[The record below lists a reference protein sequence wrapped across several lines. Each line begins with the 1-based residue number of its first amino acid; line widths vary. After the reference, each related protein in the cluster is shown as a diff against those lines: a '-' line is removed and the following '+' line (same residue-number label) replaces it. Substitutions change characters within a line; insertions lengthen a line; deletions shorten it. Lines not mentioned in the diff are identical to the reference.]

1 MLPAAI
7 TIAIFSKEILTLW
20 LGDTE
25 ATQNA
30 YQILTLLM
38 IGTALNALMTLPYTL
53 QLAYGWT
60 KLAFYK
66 NVIAVILLVPL
77 MVWMVGTYQGIGAAW
92 AWIILNFGYF
102 IFEVPV
108 MHRRLLKDEMG
119 KWYRRDII
127 LPILIVTVI
136 GLLTRAIMPVGAS
149 KLVTLLGM
157 LITLALTFAV
167 SVLAANHLNIR
178 MLNVNRL

>member
-1 MLPAAI
+1 MIEYGELG
-7 TIAIFSKEILTLW
+7 IFAQSDNLREFWKESRTN
-20 LGDTE
+20 G
-25 ATQNA
+25 
-30 YQILTLLM
+30 
-38 IGTALNALMTLPYTL
+38 G
-53 QLAYGWT
+53 
-60 KLAFYK
+60 YK
-66 NVIAVILLVPL
+66 I
-77 MVWMVGTYQGIGAAW
+77 MEWMVGTYQGIGAAW

-136 GLLTRAIMPVGAS
+136 GLLTRAIMPVDAS